1 MFGRKK
7 KDLPAGARMMHYEG
21 LRGFSQDGPCFMER
35 TEAGLVFRQ
44 TNGPA
49 ATLPLEKVTGLEMMP
64 ERNFM
69 ARYHGTA
76 ATTAY
81 GKAVKWFAVFHYT
94 TQEGGADAG
103 ALVHR
108 AQNRQR
114 PPGAGRPDRSGHPG
128 LHPVKEHKKKSR
140 RGVTLSGSLALFG
153 LFLVKLGNGLFQ
165 FIKAKHGGVCHEKC
179 PGPQRP
185 LPCTRRWPRP

>member
-76 ATTAY
+76 ATTAH
-81 GKAVKWFAVFHYT
+81 GKAVKWFAVFHYSAQDVERMLAFWWVDT
-94 TQEGGADAG
+94 KTGAVIQKLA
-103 ALVHR
+103 VQIR
-108 AQNRQR
+108 AKAQ
-114 PPGAGRPDRSGHPG
+114 DY
-128 LHPVKEHKKKSR
+128 
-140 RGVTLSGSLALFG
+140 TL
-153 LFLVKLGNGLFQ
+153 
-165 FIKAKHGGVCHEKC
+165 
-179 PGPQRP
+179 
-185 LPCTRRWPRP
+185 

>member
-69 ARYHGTA
+69 ARYLREFQHG
-76 ATTAY
+76 
-81 GKAVKWFAVFHYT
+81 
-94 TQEGGADAG
+94 
-103 ALVHR
+103 
-108 AQNRQR
+108 
-114 PPGAGRPDRSGHPG
+114 S
-128 LHPVKEHKKKSR
+128 LHPCKHAGGPLSSR
-140 RGVTLSGSLALFG
+140 RRASLSLCA
-153 LFLVKLGNGLFQ
+153 V
-165 FIKAKHGGVCHEKC
+165 
-179 PGPQRP
+179 
-185 LPCTRRWPRP
+185 

>member
-76 ATTAY
+76 ATTAH
-81 GKAVKWFAVFHYT
+81 GKAVKWFAVFHYAAQDGERMLAFWWVDT
-94 TQEGGADAG
+94 KTGAVIQKLA
-103 ALVHR
+103 VQIR
-108 AQNRQR
+108 AKAQ
-114 PPGAGRPDRSGHPG
+114 DY
-128 LHPVKEHKKKSR
+128 
-140 RGVTLSGSLALFG
+140 TL
-153 LFLVKLGNGLFQ
+153 
-165 FIKAKHGGVCHEKC
+165 
-179 PGPQRP
+179 
-185 LPCTRRWPRP
+185 

>member
-81 GKAVKWFAVFHYT
+81 GKAV
-94 TQEGGADAG
+94 
-103 ALVHR
+103 
-108 AQNRQR
+108 
-114 PPGAGRPDRSGHPG
+114 
-128 LHPVKEHKKKSR
+128 
-140 RGVTLSGSLALFG
+140 
-153 LFLVKLGNGLFQ
+153 
-165 FIKAKHGGVCHEKC
+165 
-179 PGPQRP
+179 
-185 LPCTRRWPRP
+185 

>member
-49 ATLPLEKVTGLEMMP
+49 AT
-64 ERNFM
+64 
-69 ARYHGTA
+69 
-76 ATTAY
+76 TAY

-94 TQEGGADAG
+94 TQEGE
-103 ALVHR
+103 R
-108 AQNRQR
+108 M
-114 PPGAGRPDRSGHPG
+114 
-128 LHPVKEHKKKSR
+128 
-140 RGVTLSGSLALFG
+140 LALWYTEPKTG
-153 LFLVKLGNGLFQ
+153 SVLRELAAQIGAATQDYTL
-165 FIKAKHGGVCHEKC
+165 
-179 PGPQRP
+179 
-185 LPCTRRWPRP
+185 

>member
-76 ATTAY
+76 ATTAH
-81 GKAVKWFAVFHYT
+81 GKAVKWFAVFHYAAQDGERMLAFWWVDIKT
-94 TQEGGADAG
+94 GAVIQKLA
-103 ALVHR
+103 VQIR
-108 AQNRQR
+108 AKAQ
-114 PPGAGRPDRSGHPG
+114 DY
-128 LHPVKEHKKKSR
+128 
-140 RGVTLSGSLALFG
+140 TL
-153 LFLVKLGNGLFQ
+153 
-165 FIKAKHGGVCHEKC
+165 
-179 PGPQRP
+179 
-185 LPCTRRWPRP
+185 

>member
-44 TNGPA
+44 ANGPA

-76 ATTAY
+76 ATTAH
-81 GKAVKWFAVFHYT
+81 GKAVKWFAVFHYSAQDGERMLAFWWVDT
-94 TQEGGADAG
+94 KTGAVIQKLA
-103 ALVHR
+103 VQIR
-108 AQNRQR
+108 AKAQ
-114 PPGAGRPDRSGHPG
+114 DY
-128 LHPVKEHKKKSR
+128 
-140 RGVTLSGSLALFG
+140 TL
-153 LFLVKLGNGLFQ
+153 
-165 FIKAKHGGVCHEKC
+165 
-179 PGPQRP
+179 
-185 LPCTRRWPRP
+185 

>member
-44 TNGPA
+44 ANGPA

-76 ATTAY
+76 ATTAH
-81 GKAVKWFAVFHYT
+81 GKAVKWFAVFHYAAQDGERMLAFWWVDT
-94 TQEGGADAG
+94 KTGAVIQKLA
-103 ALVHR
+103 VQIR
-108 AQNRQR
+108 AKAQ
-114 PPGAGRPDRSGHPG
+114 DY
-128 LHPVKEHKKKSR
+128 
-140 RGVTLSGSLALFG
+140 TL
-153 LFLVKLGNGLFQ
+153 
-165 FIKAKHGGVCHEKC
+165 
-179 PGPQRP
+179 
-185 LPCTRRWPRP
+185 

>member
-44 TNGPA
+44 ANGPA

-94 TQEGGADAG
+94 TQEGERMLAHSGVYVCSVCGFVYVGDA
-103 ALVHR
+103 
-108 AQNRQR
+108 
-114 PPGAGRPDRSGHPG
+114 PPE
-128 LHPVKEHKKKSR
+128 LCPVCKVPAWKFD
-140 RGVTLSGSLALFG
+140 AF
-153 LFLVKLGNGLFQ
+153 
-165 FIKAKHGGVCHEKC
+165 
-179 PGPQRP
+179 
-185 LPCTRRWPRP
+185 

>member
-21 LRGFSQDGPCFMER
+21 LRGVSQDGPCFMER

-94 TQEGGADAG
+94 TQEGE
-103 ALVHR
+103 R
-108 AQNRQR
+108 M
-114 PPGAGRPDRSGHPG
+114 
-128 LHPVKEHKKKSR
+128 
-140 RGVTLSGSLALFG
+140 LALWYTEPKTG
-153 LFLVKLGNGLFQ
+153 SVLRELAVQIVAATQDYTL
-165 FIKAKHGGVCHEKC
+165 
-179 PGPQRP
+179 
-185 LPCTRRWPRP
+185 

>member
-7 KDLPAGARMMHYEG
+7 KDLPVEARMMHYEG
-21 LRGFSQDGPCFMER
+21 LPGFPQDGPCFMEQ

-76 ATTAY
+76 ATTAH
-81 GKAVKWFAVFHYT
+81 GKAVKGFAVFHYAAQDGERMLAFWWVDIKT
-94 TQEGGADAG
+94 GAVIQKLA
-103 ALVHR
+103 VQIR
-108 AQNRQR
+108 AKAQ
-114 PPGAGRPDRSGHPG
+114 DY
-128 LHPVKEHKKKSR
+128 
-140 RGVTLSGSLALFG
+140 TL
-153 LFLVKLGNGLFQ
+153 
-165 FIKAKHGGVCHEKC
+165 
-179 PGPQRP
+179 
-185 LPCTRRWPRP
+185 

>member
-7 KDLPAGARMMHYEG
+7 KDLPTGARMMHYEG

-35 TEAGLVFRQ
+35 TEVGLVFRQ

-76 ATTAY
+76 ATTA
-81 GKAVKWFAVFHYT
+81 
-94 TQEGGADAG
+94 
-103 ALVHR
+103 
-108 AQNRQR
+108 
-114 PPGAGRPDRSGHPG
+114 
-128 LHPVKEHKKKSR
+128 
-140 RGVTLSGSLALFG
+140 
-153 LFLVKLGNGLFQ
+153 
-165 FIKAKHGGVCHEKC
+165 
-179 PGPQRP
+179 
-185 LPCTRRWPRP
+185 